1 MEENKFNFSEEEA
14 QSDKEKTVEQTKAA
28 MKQDAIGLLA
38 NIKRFFKELL
48 DFREDTDRDATIL
61 AIKGDIPFKGATA
74 WILVCSIFVASV
86 GLNANS
92 TAVVIGAMLISPL
105 MGPILGIGLSV
116 AINDVDT
123 LKKSLINFGVMIFL
137 SVLTAFLF
145 FWLFPLSEESSEL
158 LARTQPDIRDV
169 LIAFFGGLALIIAR
183 TKRGTIASVIFGV
196 AIATALMPPLCT
208 VGYGLSVA
216 LEYDF
221 AKGVKFALGALYLFT
236 INTIFI
242 ALATFLVVKVL
253 HFPMLKYANSA
264 KRRRIGRIATFLAII
279 AMIPAIWTFVN
290 VLNES
295 RFERDARNFI
305 NRELT
310 ALPHAD
316 FIIKNASYKYS
327 DNEKTPSSIEL
338 NTFGLDELPESTAT
352 LLKARLKNY
361 DALKN
366 AKLILNQN
374 RSRNLDNLKYMEQIR
389 LRDSLDLLSQSEKIM
404 FLENKLKSLSKLE
417 QLQIPFDKLT
427 REVKINYAAVSRIS
441 YATVITSNFSKM
453 DTLSV
458 FTVKWNNNSI
468 DEAGISKQQPQLE
481 RWLKERFDLDSLVVR
496 REN

>member
-1 MEENKFNFSEEEA
+1 MEENKFNFSEEDLK
-14 QSDKEKTVEQTKAA
+14 SEKNKAAEQTKEA
-28 MKQDAIGLLA
+28 MKKDAKGLIA
-38 NIKRFFKELL
+38 NVIRFFKDLL
-48 DFREDTDRDATIL
+48 DFRDDTDRDATIQ
-61 AIKGDIPFKGATA
+61 AIKIDIPFKGATA

-183 TKRGTIASVIFGV
+183 TKKGTIASVIFGV

-208 VGYGLSVA
+208 VGYGLAVA
-216 LEYDF
+216 LDYDF
-221 AKGVKFALGALYLFT
+221 AKGMKFALGAMYLFT

-242 ALATFLVVKVL
+242 ALATFLVVKLL

-264 KRRRIGRIATFLAII
+264 KRRRIGRIASFLAII
-279 AMIPAIWTFVN
+279 VMIPAIWTFIN
-290 VLNES
+290 VLKES

-305 NRELT
+305 NSELS
-310 ALPHAD
+310 AFPHAD
-316 FIIKNASYKYS
+316 YIIKNSSFKYS
-327 DNEKTPSSIEL
+327 DDKEVQSSIQL
-338 NTFGLDELPESTAT
+338 NTFGLDEIPESTTA
-352 LLKARLKNY
+352 LLRDRLKNY

-366 AKLILNQN
+366 TNLILNQN
-374 RSRNLDNLKYMEQIR
+374 RSKNLDNLKYMEQIR
-389 LRDSLDLLSQSEKIM
+389 YRDSIDLLSQSEKIV
-404 FLENKLKSLSKLE
+404 FLEKKLNSLSKME
-417 QLQIPFDKLT
+417 QLQIPFESLT
-427 REVKINYAAVSRIS
+427 KEVKINYEAVSRLS
-441 YATVITSNFSKM
+441 YATVITSNFSKT

-458 FTVKWNNNSI
+458 FTVKWNTKAIN
-468 DEAGISKQQPQLE
+468 EAGILKKQPQLE
-481 RWLKERFDLDSLVVR
+481 RWLKQRFDLDSLVVK